1 MESRIAVVT
10 GSNRGIGFEICRQLG
25 RRGIRVILTSRNVA
39 EGTAA
44 CHRLID
50 EGLAVQY
57 APLDVADPTSIASF
71 AHWLQREHGGA
82 DILVN
87 NAAVLLD
94 GDDERVLTCSIDT
107 VRTTMETNIYGP
119 WLLCQALIPLMISR
133 GYGRVVN
140 ISSGAGQ
147 LAALGDGMPAYRL
160 SKASLNALTC
170 MLAATL
176 NESNVLVNSMDPG
189 AVKTRLGGVSAK
201 RSVADGADTAVWLA
215 TLPDQPHRRDVFR
228 LRHVMNRVSALFT
241 GWRSRRGGFFRDRI
255 PIPW

>member
-1 MESRIAVVT
+1 MEFRVAVVT

-25 RRGIRVILTSRNVA
+25 RRGIHVILTSRNLV
-39 EGTAA
+39 EGSAA
-44 CHRLID
+44 CRTLID
-50 EGLAVQY
+50 EGLAVQF
-57 APLDVADPTSIASF
+57 APLDVADPNSISSF
-71 AHWLQREHGGA
+71 ADWLKAEHGGA

-94 GDDERVLTCSIDT
+94 GEEERALTCSIDT
-107 VRTTMETNIYGP
+107 VRTTMETNVYGP

-147 LAALGDGMPAYRL
+147 LTALGDGMPAYRL

-170 MLAATL
+170 MLAAAL
-176 NESNVLVNSMDPG
+176 SESNVLVNSMDPG
-189 AVKTRLGGVSAK
+189 AVKTRLGGISAK
-201 RSVADGADTAVWLA
+201 RSVAEGADTAVWLA
-215 TLPDQPHRRDVFR
+215 TLPDQPHRRDVLR
-228 LRHVMNRVSALFT
+228 LRHIVNRVSALFT